1 VVVLLPYKDV
11 SLVVVLLTLFI
22 ILYLCNECMAY

>member
-11 SLVVVLLTLFI
+11 SPVVVLLTLFF
-22 ILYLCNECMAY
+22 ILISM